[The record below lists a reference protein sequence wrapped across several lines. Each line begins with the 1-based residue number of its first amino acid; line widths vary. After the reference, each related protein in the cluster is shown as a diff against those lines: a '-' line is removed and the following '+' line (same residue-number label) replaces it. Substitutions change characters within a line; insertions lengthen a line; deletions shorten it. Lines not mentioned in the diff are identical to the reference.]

1 MRATA
6 VAAAEAGTPA
16 SAAAL
21 DGSAAGLEP
30 TLPRH
35 PTPLSPAAARPCN
48 TSSMASGQ
56 ESEVAAGFLAGDPE
70 GVARVYQAYG
80 GLVYTIALRI
90 VGNPD
95 DAADVAQSA
104 FASAWRGRGSFDPE
118 RAPFKSWLSAITRR
132 RAIDHLRRPVLV
144 REITG
149 ADAQLDA
156 EVELDAAEGVVDRIV
171 LKDALSELA
180 EPARTIIGLAFYEQ
194 LTHTE
199 ISEQLQL
206 PLGTVKSHL
215 RRSLL
220 RLRSRLEASRDGA

>member
-1 MRATA
+1 M
-6 VAAAEAGTPA
+6 
-16 SAAAL
+16 
-21 DGSAAGLEP
+21 
-30 TLPRH
+30 
-35 PTPLSPAAARPCN
+35 
-48 TSSMASGQ
+48 
-56 ESEVAAGFLAGDPE
+56 
-70 GVARVYQAYG
+70 
-80 GLVYTIALRI
+80 
-90 VGNPD
+90 
-95 DAADVAQSA
+95 
-104 FASAWRGRGSFDPE
+104 
-118 RAPFKSWLSAITRR
+118 
-132 RAIDHLRRPVLV
+132 

-171 LKDALSELA
+171 LRDALRELA